1 MVLLEE
7 KAVQRPDDTLWS
19 QGRLRGLAL
28 CGVLGPL
35 QFTLAWIIVGAARPS
50 YSPVRQYISELAA
63 PGGQGALVMVA
74 SFLALGLLTLAFV
87 PALHR
92 VLDDGVGGAI
102 GPFLIALFGV
112 GSIGSGIFRCD
123 PGCGG
128 ASLSNTLHTL
138 ITYTGL
144 GSLVGATLVLPLRL
158 GRARGW
164 AGFRAYSW
172 LTGIVALAIFL
183 RGFAAFGG
191 VGLGQRLFIGALFL
205 WLAALALRLFRL
217 SGPIPTAPL

>member
-1 MVLLEE
+1 M
-7 KAVQRPDDTLWS
+7 QRSGDTPWS
-19 QGRLRGLAL
+19 QRRLRGLAL

-35 QFTLAWIIVGAARPS
+35 QFTLAWVIVGAARPG

-63 PGGQGALVMVA
+63 TGGRGAWVMVA

-92 VLDDGVGGAI
+92 GLAGGLGGLI
-102 GPFLIALFGV
+102 GPLLIAVFGA
-112 GSIGSGIFRCD
+112 GTIGSGIFRCD

-164 AGFRAYSW
+164 AGYRACSW
-172 LTGIVALAIFL
+172 LAGSVALAIFL
-183 RGFAAFGG
+183 RGFATFGG
-191 VGLGQRLFIGALFL
+191 LGLGQRLFIGALFL
-205 WLAALALRLFRL
+205 WLALIASRLFQLLGR
-217 SGPIPTAPL
+217 SHSAA

>member
-1 MVLLEE
+1 M
-7 KAVQRPDDTLWS
+7 QRSGDTPWS
-19 QGRLRGLAL
+19 PRRLRGLAL

-35 QFTLAWIIVGAARPS
+35 QFTLAWVVIGAARPG
-50 YSPVRQYISELAA
+50 YSPTRQYVSELAA
-63 PGGQGALVMVA
+63 AGGRGAWVMVA

-92 VLDDGVGGAI
+92 GLDDGIGGPI
-102 GPFLIALFGV
+102 GPFLIAVFGA
-112 GSIGSGIFRCD
+112 GAIGSGIFRCD

-158 GRARGW
+158 GRAQGW
-164 AGFRAYSW
+164 AGYRACSW

-205 WLAALALRLFRL
+205 WLALIASRLFRL
-217 SGPIPTAPL
+217 FGRSPGA